1 MSQAKKD
8 SQKSLINDTVKYI
21 NAFRQFVDLHKAKD
35 DDGNDDGND
44 DDDDENYVHNEKL
57 TLLLITEIIAGR
69 QCLAILEQMSKETT
83 IITKEILQ
91 NQRPALR
98 TMVKKVFLISPK
110 RKHKK
115 TTNTNTH
122 TIDEQNTNTHTE
134 EKHEDK
140 DDKLLDYL
148 KTLVCDKLTAQNTET
163 VSKAL
168 SSIWS
173 EVKHDLQN
181 MIQNGSQQMTRKWT
195 KQVQFDCEKLANKDK
210 KLQKKLDSYTYSTY
224 YRSWVINNIGK
235 SVDELI
241 KNRKTW

>member
-98 TMVKKVFLISPK
+98 TM
-110 RKHKK
+110 
-115 TTNTNTH
+115 
-122 TIDEQNTNTHTE
+122 NTNTHTE